1 LFHIQVD
8 FKDGQKYIEIKNQ
21 QLVDLQTT
29 FASITHVIIDEF
41 SMMSQTMLGK
51 IDGRLRQAKC
61 KPDSLFGGLSIIL
74 TGDPAQLLPV
84 GGAPLY
90 DKRRNNQLSIAG
102 FEAYQQFNVVVRLE
116 QVMRQLN
123 LENDPEQQKFL
134 ELLPRARNGENT
146 VDDWLLLCTRQPTI
160 LNLPLFEDAYRLF
173 TLRTKVNAYN
183 VIKLNTIVE
192 PKLKLVAFNT
202 STKCRNANAD
212 NFRGLEN
219 IIYCSINARVVLTS
233 NIWTSK
239 CLVNSSYGIIR
250 DILFFESK
258 LVDALP
264 DVIII
269 EVFKY
274 SGPQFFNDVDR
285 KNWIPFRPLKVFSQY
300 HNGYRLQ
307 YSINLA
313 YAQTIHKSQGK

>member
-1 LFHIQVD
+1 
-8 FKDGQKYIEIKNQ
+8 
-21 QLVDLQTT
+21 
-29 FASITHVIIDEF
+29 
-41 SMMSQTMLGK
+41 
-51 IDGRLRQAKC
+51 
-61 KPDSLFGGLSIIL
+61 
-74 TGDPAQLLPV
+74 
-84 GGAPLY
+84 
-90 DKRRNNQLSIAG
+90 
-102 FEAYQQFNVVVRLE
+102 
-116 QVMRQLN
+116 MRQLN
-123 LENDPEQQKFL
+123 LDNDPEQQKFL

-239 CLVNSSYGIIR
+239 CLVNS
-250 DILFFESK
+250 
-258 LVDALP
+258 
-264 DVIII
+264 
-269 EVFKY
+269 
-274 SGPQFFNDVDR
+274 
-285 KNWIPFRPLKVFSQY
+285 
-300 HNGYRLQ
+300 
-307 YSINLA
+307 
-313 YAQTIHKSQGK
+313 